1 MQKPIGQH
9 MNEYLDRKERVMTKN
24 LDLEIRKALID
35 KIDLEKFMLF
45 TVNADHETRIDFRIN
60 KDPNQLIIIASY
72 EQTPYCIEHSYKN
85 VTITYSTWNDERCED
100 RTDEIDI
107 HYETQRTINKNEQ
120 LEPIIKEMIQEI
132 IEAKTQHM
140 KN

>member
-1 MQKPIGQH
+1 MQ
-9 MNEYLDRKERVMTKN
+9 N
-24 LDLEIRKALID
+24 LDLEIRKALIN
-35 KIDLEKFMLF
+35 KIDVDKFMLF
-45 TVNADHETRIDFRIN
+45 TVNVNREMRIDFRVN
-60 KDPNQLIIIASY
+60 KDPHQLTVIASY

-107 HYETQRTINKNEQ
+107 HYETQRTINKTDQ

-132 IEAKTQHM
+132 IEAKTKHM
-140 KN
+140 QN